1 MTGAPFP
8 PRVRVRILL
17 GEGRN
22 FGALRS
28 HKVQVGRYQI
38 LETLG
43 TGAQS
48 RVVRAYDPLIDRSVA
63 IKLFSPELARG
74 DARAHFLR
82 EARVV
87 GKLSH
92 AAVITIHDMGV
103 DEATQVPY
111 LVMELVEGQSLEK
124 MISKGSLPFSA
135 ACEFAAHTA
144 IALSAAHRRAVI
156 HGDVKPANILINSE
170 NRVKL
175 TDFGMARLASHQSA
189 DFAIRGTPAY
199 WCPEQILGRAQD
211 ARSDIFSLGVVLY
224 EMLTGF
230 NPFNGDSIPTLCN
243 KILSSSPL
251 PPSHSN
257 PSIPSALDAIVTS
270 CLVKEPQLRMPSAEA
285 LAEQLFPLARRD
297 AAAPQPV
304 AMNAA
309 DSSFR
314 SRAARL
320 LRSA

>member
-1 MTGAPFP
+1 M
-8 PRVRVRILL
+8 
-17 GEGRN
+17 
-22 FGALRS
+22 
-28 HKVQVGRYQI
+28 QVGRYQV

-43 TGAQS
+43 TGAHS
-48 RVVRAYDPLIDRSVA
+48 RVVRGHDPLIDRSVA

-74 DARAHFLR
+74 DARTRFLR

-92 AAVITIHDMGV
+92 PSVITIHDMGI
-103 DEATQVPY
+103 EESTQTPY

-124 MISKGSLPFSA
+124 LISKGSIPFPS
-135 ACEFAAHTA
+135 ACEYAAHVA
-144 IALSAAHRRAVI
+144 VALSVAHRRAVI
-156 HGDVKPANILINSE
+156 HGDVKPANILVTNE

-175 TDFGMARLASHQSA
+175 TDFGMARLAAHQNA
-189 DFAIRGTPAY
+189 DLAIRGTPAY

-211 ARSDIFSLGVVLY
+211 GRSDLFSLGVVLY

-230 NPFNGDSIPTLCN
+230 NPFHAESIPTLCN
-243 KILSSSPL
+243 KILSASPL

-257 PSIPSALDAIVTS
+257 PSIPPQLDGIVTS
-270 CLVKEPQLRMPSAEA
+270 CLVKEPQLRIASAET
-285 LAEQLFPLARRD
+285 LAEQLFPLARRTVG
-297 AAAPQPV
+297 ASQPV
-304 AMNAA
+304 AAV
-309 DSSFR
+309 DSSLR

>member
-1 MTGAPFP
+1 
-8 PRVRVRILL
+8 
-17 GEGRN
+17 
-22 FGALRS
+22 
-28 HKVQVGRYQI
+28 VQVGRYQV

-43 TGAQS
+43 TGAHS
-48 RVVRAYDPLIDRSVA
+48 RVVRGHDPLIDRSVA

-74 DARAHFLR
+74 DARTRFLR

-92 AAVITIHDMGV
+92 PSVITIHDMGI
-103 DEATQVPY
+103 EESTQTPY

-124 MISKGSLPFSA
+124 LISKGSIPFPS
-135 ACEFAAHTA
+135 ACEYAAHLA
-144 IALSAAHRRAVI
+144 VALSVAHRRAVI
-156 HGDVKPANILINSE
+156 HGDVKPANILVTNE

-175 TDFGMARLASHQSA
+175 TDFGMARLAAHQNA

-211 ARSDIFSLGVVLY
+211 GRSDLFSLGVVLY

-230 NPFNGDSIPTLCN
+230 NPFHAESIPTLCN
-243 KILSSSPL
+243 KILSASPL

-257 PSIPSALDAIVTS
+257 PSIPPQLDGIVTS
-270 CLVKEPQLRMPSAEA
+270 CLVKEPQLRIASAET
-285 LAEQLFPLARRD
+285 LAEQLFPLARRTV
-297 AAAPQPV
+297 AASQPV
-304 AMNAA
+304 AAV
-309 DSSFR
+309 DSSLR

>member
-1 MTGAPFP
+1 M
-8 PRVRVRILL
+8 
-17 GEGRN
+17 
-22 FGALRS
+22 
-28 HKVQVGRYQI
+28 QVGRYQV

-43 TGAQS
+43 TGAHS
-48 RVVRAYDPLIDRSVA
+48 RVVRGHDPLIDRSVA

-74 DARAHFLR
+74 DARTRFLR

-92 AAVITIHDMGV
+92 PSVITIHDMGI
-103 DEATQVPY
+103 EESTQTPY

-124 MISKGSLPFSA
+124 LISKGSIPFPS
-135 ACEFAAHTA
+135 ACEYAAHVA
-144 IALSAAHRRAVI
+144 VALSVAHRRAVI
-156 HGDVKPANILINSE
+156 HGDVKPANILVTNE

-175 TDFGMARLASHQSA
+175 TDFGMARLAAHQNA

-211 ARSDIFSLGVVLY
+211 GRSDLFSLGVVLY

-230 NPFNGDSIPTLCN
+230 NPFHAESIPTLCN
-243 KILSSSPL
+243 KILSASPL

-257 PSIPSALDAIVTS
+257 PSIPPQLDGIVTS
-270 CLVKEPQLRMPSAEA
+270 CLVKEPQLRIASAET
-285 LAEQLFPLARRD
+285 LAEQLFPLARR
-297 AAAPQPV
+297 AVGASQPV
-304 AMNAA
+304 AAV
-309 DSSFR
+309 DSSLR